1 MTIKLEVPLP
11 KQASPRFEILT
22 DNPNNE
28 YEIVAFELH
37 EYEVLKTELT
47 IEAIFK
53 PWEKGTSGLINILG
67 NPCFIISW
75 VSSGYIL
82 I

>member
-1 MTIKLEVPLP
+1 VTIKLKVPLP

-22 DNPNNE
+22 DNPKNE

-37 EYEVLKTELT
+37 EYEVMKTELT

-53 PWEKGTSGLINILG
+53 P
-67 NPCFIISW
+67 
-75 VSSGYIL
+75 
-82 I
+82 